1 MTLKRGRLEIR
12 WPGLASTGP
21 LLPRVLLTDGQELV
35 GKGWRRAGDRFQGD
49 CGPVRVEIGAMAT
62 DGQVHLEVR
71 AQATGRADVAEVG
84 FACRPAICGLA
95 PEWVVYNGYQSWD
108 AAGTIAAG
116 QPDGEPVKR
125 QSWWT
130 CGLADGTG
138 SGIAIGATAALR
150 ATTRF
155 DLKDGVFVATGSEP
169 SGLIRYPL
177 LWRARPGGP
186 AWEADPLL
194 MTAGPDL
201 RQALSAVASAVR
213 GIQVPRPPQ
222 GWLSW
227 YHHGPWIGR
236 DELLRNAD
244 ELARGRLSGLGYRYV
259 QLDDGWQEAY
269 GDWHPNHKFRAGI
282 ADLAT
287 ELAERGHVLGIW
299 TAPFLVSAASHL
311 ARTAPEDWFVKD
323 PVTGER
329 AVDPVHL
336 VFGPMNILD
345 ARRPAVRKHLEDLFS
360 GLYEAGVRYF
370 KIDFLYAGG
379 YAGTKALRQ
388 GVRAIRRG
396 VKDSYLLACGAPL
409 LPMVGLADG
418 CRIGRDTATPLFD
431 FEHGAP
437 KPTLLDDEIT
447 EVGRNQAARHFLRS
461 WFQLDPDVALVG
473 GNLSLEQARTCV
485 TICALS
491 GGPFF
496 ASDDLDALPPE
507 RLAMLANP
515 EVLALIGGEPAIP
528 DWEPRADDRPAA
540 VWRKDGAVAVFNWEG
555 ADRTV
560 TIDLNGRSATDLWS
574 GEEVPL
580 ENGFVT
586 LEVPA
591 SGVRLLR
598 VEQG

>member
-1 MTLKRGRLEIR
+1 
-12 WPGLASTGP
+12 
-21 LLPRVLLTDGQELV
+21 
-35 GKGWRRAGDRFQGD
+35 
-49 CGPVRVEIGAMAT
+49 VEVAAT
-62 DGQVHLEVR
+62 ATAGQVRLEVR
-71 AQATGRADVAEVG
+71 AFATGRADVAEVG
-84 FACRPAICGLA
+84 FACTPEICGRA

-108 AAGTIAAG
+108 AAGAVAAG
-116 QPDGEPVKR
+116 QPGGAPIKR

-130 CGLADGTG
+130 CGLADETG
-138 SGIAIGATAALR
+138 GGIAVSATSAR
-150 ATTRF
+150 RTTTRF
-155 DLKDGVFVATGSEP
+155 DLKEGIFVATGSEP
-169 SGLIRYPL
+169 SGLTRFPL

-186 AWEADPLL
+186 GWEGDPLL
-194 MTAGPDL
+194 LTAGPDV
-201 RQALSAVASAVR
+201 RQALSTVAGAVCGR
-213 GIQVPRPPQ
+213 QTPGPPQ

-227 YHHGPWIGR
+227 YHHGPWIGY
-236 DELLRNAD
+236 DELVQNAE

-269 GDWHPNHKFRAGI
+269 GDWHPNHKFRPGI
-282 ADLAT
+282 AALAQ
-287 ELAERGHVLGIW
+287 ELAARGQLMGIW

-345 ARRPAVRKHLEDLFS
+345 AGRPAVRRHLEDLFG
-360 GLYEAGVRYF
+360 GLYDAGVRYF

-388 GVRAIRRG
+388 GVSAIRRA
-396 VKDSYLLACGAPL
+396 VKDAYLLACGAPL

-431 FEHGAP
+431 FELGCP

-461 WFQLDPDVALVG
+461 WFHLDPDVALVG
-473 GNLSLEQARTCV
+473 GNLTLAQARTCV

-496 ASDDLDALPPE
+496 ASDDLNTLPPE
-507 RLAMLANP
+507 RLAMLASP
-515 EVLALIGGEPAIP
+515 QVLALIGGEPAVP
-528 DWEPRADDRPAA
+528 DWEPRADDRPAS
-540 VWRKDGAVAVFNWEG
+540 VWRRDGTVAVFNWDG
-555 ADRTV
+555 ADRKVTV
-560 TIDLNGRSATDLWS
+560 ELDGGAATDIWT
-574 GEEVPL
+574 GEEVVL
-580 ENGFVT
+580 EDGFVT
-586 LEVPA
+586 VDVPA

-598 VEQG
+598 VDQG